1 MTTKSKLVIA
11 MTGLAG
17 VIAVF
22 GTVAFFRGRS
32 TTGRDAAIQ
41 NMRAIDAAK
50 HLWALEESNAARR
63 VSAKTNN
70 SLSTP

>member
-1 MTTKSKLVIA
+1 MTSKSKLAIA
-11 MTGLAG
+11 MSGLAG

-22 GTVAFFRGRS
+22 GTVAFYRGRS
-32 TTGRDAAIQ
+32 TSGRDAAIQ

-50 HLWALEESNAARR
+50 HQWASEESNAARR
-63 VSAKTNN
+63 VLTKTNN